1 MDSNTKSYYNF
12 LTSSAGGGGGGVGGD
27 AYRFGGNLPVFH
39 GAPRYHQYGAGI
51 GDFFRGLF
59 RTFLPVAMRGASTFL
74 NETLKAQQD
83 GVSLKDAAKAALSP
97 AFGDVVTSALEQL
110 KTSKSG
116 RGRKRRKSKLTSS
129 TSSGIYKKRKNKN
142 KKAKRVT
149 YNF

>member
-12 LTSSAGGGGGGVGGD
+12 LTSTARGGGGG

-51 GDFFRGLF
+51 GDFFRGLI

-83 GVSLKDAAKAALSP
+83 GVS
-97 AFGDVVTSALEQL
+97 
-110 KTSKSG
+110 
-116 RGRKRRKSKLTSS
+116 R
-129 TSSGIYKKRKNKN
+129 
-142 KKAKRVT
+142 
-149 YNF
+149 